1 MKQPSKARL
10 WGMGIVLSAAVMLT
24 GCGSSSSEAGG
35 TAEALYKKKCLSCH
49 GEKLEGRIGPPTDLT
64 KVGAKLTRDQIAE
77 QIAKGGRGMPGFS
90 GSLNET
96 EIGTLADWLVE
107 KK

>member
-10 WGMGIVLSAAVMLT
+10 WGAGIVLSAAVMLS
-24 GCGSSSSEAGG
+24 GCGASGSETAG

-49 GEKLEGRIGPPTDLT
+49 GEKLEGRIGPPTNLT
-64 KVGAKLTRDQIAE
+64 QVGAKLTRDQIAD

-96 EIGTLADWLVE
+96 EIGTLADWLAE